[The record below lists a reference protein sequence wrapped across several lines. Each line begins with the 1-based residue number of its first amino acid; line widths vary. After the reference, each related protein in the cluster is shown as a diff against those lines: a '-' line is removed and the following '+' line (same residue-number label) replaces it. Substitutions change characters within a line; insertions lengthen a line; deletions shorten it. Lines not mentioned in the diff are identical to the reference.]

1 MTKGS
6 LERTILQ
13 NTLKREPVLGQARL
27 LQERVTKEDYLV
39 VRLLYSSEV
48 SVGFIVS
55 DRLVNIN
62 YRSLTAIL

>member
-13 NTLKREPVLGQARL
+13 STLKREPVLGQARL